1 MDTDI
6 SEINE
11 IDNFRNTTEKKQA
24 GRPTKYSEKMALR
37 IALLVG
43 EGKSLRAISQMDGYP
58 SLSTLMKWQIE
69 YPSLREAIAWMKWLH
84 AMDLGQQAIEV
95 IESVNLNAEDATL
108 QLKKAQAKARTLIDA
123 AKLLDLKSSPFG
135 GKDHVQAEED
145 QAAN

>member
-11 IDNFRNTTEKKQA
+11 IDNFRSTTEKKQA
-24 GRPTKYSEKMALR
+24 GRPTKYSEKIALR

-69 YPSLREAIAWMKWLH
+69 YPSLREAIGWMKWLH

-95 IESVNLNAEDATL
+95 IDAVDINADDA
-108 QLKKAQAKARTLIDA
+108 QMALKKAQAKARALIDA
-123 AKLLDLKSSPFG
+123 AKLTDLKSSPFG

-145 QAAN
+145 QAAD

>member
-1 MDTDI
+1 M
-6 SEINE
+6 E
-11 IDNFRNTTEKKQA
+11 
-24 GRPTKYSEKMALR
+24 
-37 IALLVG
+37 
-43 EGKSLRAISQMDGYP
+43 GYP

-135 GKDHVQAEED
+135 AHDNVHREE
-145 QAAN
+145 N

>member
-11 IDNFRNTTEKKQA
+11 IDNFRSTTEKKQA

-37 IALLVG
+37 VAMLVG
-43 EGKSLRAISQMDGYP
+43 EGNSLRAISRMDGYP
-58 SLSTLMKWQIE
+58 SLSTLMRWQIE

-84 AMDLGQQAIEV
+84 AMDLGQQAIEAIDAV
-95 IESVNLNAEDATL
+95 DINAEDAPMA
-108 QLKKAQAKARTLIDA
+108 LKKAQAKARALIDA
-123 AKLLDLKSSPFG
+123 AKLTDLKSSPFG

-145 QAAN
+145 QAAD

>member
-1 MDTDI
+1 MDNDI
-6 SEINE
+6 SEIKE
-11 IDNFRNTTEKKQA
+11 IEDFRSTTEKKRA

-37 IALLVG
+37 VAMLVG
-43 EGKSLRAISQMDGYP
+43 EGNSLRAISRMEGYP

-95 IESVNLNAEDATL
+95 IESVNLNDENAAM
-108 QLKKAQAKARTLIDA
+108 QLKKAQAKARALIDT

-135 GKDHVQAEED
+135 GKDHVQTEED
-145 QAAN
+145 

>member
-37 IALLVG
+37 VAMLVG
-43 EGKSLRAISQMDGYP
+43 EGSSLRAISRMEGYP

-145 QAAN
+145 